1 MTYQILI
8 DGTKLL
14 DPETDGIKRYVLE
27 LLRAMSLHAGP
38 EWNIDVALAPAHTM
52 PLNLIEDMLDY
63 RQPLHVSGLPSL
75 LSPYQDNPLLACKA
89 RLEERQDWGIVSASS
104 DITKLQAMRFARS
117 CLRRWFELKEIT
129 RRGKEKQYDL
139 FHLTLPNTWKK
150 FARRRTQFVTT
161 VHDLS
166 HFVCPQF
173 QNRSNVESLQQGLD
187 FTQSI
192 RSKYLSVSHSTAKQL
207 EQLMHIDPA
216 HIHVVYEGVDLE
228 RFSAKPAA
236 AAVQEVRDRYGLP
249 TTPFLFSLGTMEPR
263 KNLLNTVR
271 AFAQLVKDPDLRDA
285 QLVIAGRQGWGKQK
299 ELEQIV
305 NSCPQIRTIGYV
317 EEVDLPTLYAACDGF
332 CYLSHYEGFGLPIA
346 EAMSCGAAVIYGDNS
361 SQPEVAGDGGIGVNS
376 HDVPAIATA
385 MRSLLTDPKLRTDL
399 SRRAVRRAH
408 ELTWHST
415 AEKTLQVYRHCLT
428 QTIENLSV
436 NVESLVAKAA

>member
-1 MTYQILI
+1 MTYHILI

-14 DPETDGIKRYVLE
+14 DPKTDGIKRYVLE

-38 EWNIDVALAPAHTM
+38 QWNIDVALSPGHTM
-52 PLNLIEDMLDY
+52 PLNLIGDMLDY
-63 RQPLHVSGLPSL
+63 RQPFHVSGLPSL
-75 LSPYQDNPLLACKA
+75 LSPYQDNPLLACKT
-89 RLEERQDWGIVSASS
+89 RLEERQERDILSASF
-104 DITKLQAMRFARS
+104 DVTKLQAMRFARS
-117 CLRRWFELKEIT
+117 CLRRWFELKAIT
-129 RRGKEKQYDL
+129 SGGKENQYDL

-216 HIHVVYEGVDLE
+216 QIHVVHEGVDLE
-228 RFSAKPAA
+228 RFRPKPAA
-236 AAVQEVRDRYGLP
+236 AAIQKVRDRYGLP

-271 AFAQLVKDPDLRDA
+271 AFDQLVKDPDLRNA
-285 QLVIAGRQGWGKQK
+285 ELVIAGRRGWGEQQ
-299 ELEQIV
+299 ELERIV

-317 EEVDLPTLYAACDGF
+317 EETDLPTLYAACDGF

-361 SQPEVAGDGGIGVNS
+361 SQPEVAGDGGIGVDS
-376 HDVPAIATA
+376 YDIPAIVAA
-385 MRSLLTDPKLRTDL
+385 MRNLLTDSKLRTDL
-399 SRRAVRRAH
+399 SRRAIRRAH
-408 ELTWHST
+408 ELTWQTT
-415 AEKTLQVYRHCLT
+415 AEKTLQVYQRCLT
-428 QTIENLSV
+428 QTIENPSV

>member
-1 MTYQILI
+1 
-8 DGTKLL
+8 
-14 DPETDGIKRYVLE
+14 
-27 LLRAMSLHAGP
+27 
-38 EWNIDVALAPAHTM
+38 
-52 PLNLIEDMLDY
+52 
-63 RQPLHVSGLPSL
+63 
-75 LSPYQDNPLLACKA
+75 
-89 RLEERQDWGIVSASS
+89 
-104 DITKLQAMRFARS
+104 
-117 CLRRWFELKEIT
+117 
-129 RRGKEKQYDL
+129 
-139 FHLTLPNTWKK
+139 
-150 FARRRTQFVTT
+150 
-161 VHDLS
+161 
-166 HFVCPQF
+166 
-173 QNRSNVESLQQGLD
+173 
-187 FTQSI
+187 
-192 RSKYLSVSHSTAKQL
+192 
-207 EQLMHIDPA
+207 MHIDPA
-216 HIHVVYEGVDLE
+216 LIHVVYEGVDLE
-228 RFSAKPAA
+228 RFSAKPEA
-236 AAVQEVRDRYGLP
+236 AAVQEVHDRYGLP

-271 AFAQLVKDPDLRDA
+271 AFDQLVKDPDLRDA

-385 MRSLLTDPKLRTDL
+385 MRSLLTDPKLRNDL